1 MESLTE
7 DGLTVIYDEDEGI
20 ITFDWNEDTHP
31 QYNFLAD
38 LTQEKLSEMIIGHCN
53 DYFNK
58 HSEEITKAG
67 EDCSAL

>member
-7 DGLTVIYDEDEGI
+7 DGLTVIYDEEKEI
-20 ITFDWNEDTHP
+20 ITLDWNEDTHP
-31 QYNFLAD
+31 QYNFLAN
-38 LTQEKLSEMIIGHCN
+38 LTQEQLSEMIIGYCD
-53 DYFNK
+53 DYLNK